1 VFSREEERSMG
12 QIDQEDSMTRGKG
25 VGSGSISLLTVKITE
40 CSNSQHDT
48 AGINKDA
55 TAFTED

>member
-1 VFSREEERSMG
+1 MG

>member
-1 VFSREEERSMG
+1 MFFGGRRCNSN
-12 QIDQEDSMTRGKG
+12 EDGMTRGKG
-25 VGSGSISLLTVKITE
+25 VASGSISLLTVKITE
-40 CSNSQHDT
+40 CSNREHDT